1 MREERVAEVVGGG
14 GTALWATGVEED
26 APAVEV
32 FMTVDIAGSWAESGA
47 DDEGLPERVLE
58 RETRVA
64 IFALRRHSAQ
74 PEPLGVVTPPRFC
87 RGHGQCS
94 RQARIHP

>member
-14 GTALWATGVEED
+14 GTALWATGVEEE

-32 FMTVDIAGSWAESGA
+32 FMTVDIVEGWTENEA
-47 DDEGLPERVLE
+47 DDEGLAERVLE

-64 IFALRRHSAQ
+64 IFVLRSHSAP
-74 PEPLGVVTPPRFC
+74 PEGPESC
-87 RGHGQCS
+87 DS
-94 RQARIHP
+94 A

>member
-14 GTALWATGVEED
+14 GTALWATGVEEE

-32 FMTVDIAGSWAESGA
+32 FMTVDIAGSWAENGA
-47 DDEGLPERVLE
+47 DDEGLTERVLE
-58 RETRVA
+58 REARVA
-64 IFALRRHSAQ
+64 IFALRRHSAW
-74 PEPLGVVTPPRFC
+74 VRFMTPSRFR

-94 RQARIHP
+94 RQACIHP